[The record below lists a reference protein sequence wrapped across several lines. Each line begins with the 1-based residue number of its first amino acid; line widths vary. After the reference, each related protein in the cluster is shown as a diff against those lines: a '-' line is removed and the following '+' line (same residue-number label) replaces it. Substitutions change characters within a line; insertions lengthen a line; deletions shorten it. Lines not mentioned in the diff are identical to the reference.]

1 MEFEEIVSL
10 VVNNATSLVV
20 LAYFLFRD
28 YKYIDKLTVTLTQ
41 LVTVVTDIR
50 SNMNERN
57 EE

>member
-1 MEFEEIVSL
+1 MGFDEIVSL

-50 SNMNERN
+50 SNMSERD

>member
-1 MEFEEIVSL
+1 MGFDEIVSL

-50 SNMNERN
+50 TNIQER
-57 EE
+57 EDE

>member
-1 MEFEEIVSL
+1 MGFDEIVSL

-50 SNMNERN
+50 STMNERD

>member
-1 MEFEEIVSL
+1 MEFEELLTI

-20 LAYFLFRD
+20 LSYFLFRD

-41 LVTVVTDIR
+41 LVALVTDIR
-50 SNMNERN
+50 ANLKQ